1 MAIIYSYPK
10 TTKLKANDRFI
21 VSQMDDQNNPT
32 RTATMSQIADFVNSA
47 PQGGIGTTNYVVQ
60 FIDGPLGLIGDS
72 PAFTFDGGAGLKQFI
87 LTDGY
92 RFVVDRDSTTTVA
105 DPEYAITQNGTNKTS
120 FGWDDDGGGFGFLY
134 NWAGKGFKF
143 GGAALYPHLELL
155 TDPDLKIISFSD
167 FEVDGNISTTGDVEI
182 SGTLEANADA
192 TIGGDTLMSGN
203 AIINGELEIQG
214 DVTAE
219 ADVALGDNGKL
230 KLGDSNDLEIYHDG
244 SNSYIDEVGTG
255 DLIIQGALAVSVRGG
270 GVQTASFSPA
280 GFVATFGGTNKI
292 STSSTGLDLM
302 QAGDGI
308 KLISPDGLT
317 TRTIS
322 IDNAGNLVVA

>member
-10 TTKLKANDRFI
+10 TKKLKANDRFI

-32 RTATMSQIADFVNSA
+32 RTATMSQIADFVLSA

-60 FIDGPLGLIGDS
+60 FTDGPLGLIGDS

-92 RFVVDRDSTTTVA
+92 RFVVDRDAATTVG
-105 DPEYAITQNGTNKTS
+105 DPEYAITQNGVNKTS
-120 FGWDDDGGGFGFLY
+120 FGWDDDGGGFGFIY
-134 NWAGKGFKF
+134 NWAGKGFKL
-143 GGAALYPHLELL
+143 GGTALYPHLELL

-182 SGTLEANADA
+182 SGIVEANADVN
-192 TIGGDTLMSGN
+192 IGGDTLMDGN

-219 ADVALGDNGKL
+219 SDISLGDNRKL
-230 KLGDSNDLEIYHDG
+230 KFGDSNDLQIYHDG
-244 SNSYIDEVGTG
+244 SDSYIDEVGTG
-255 DLIIQGALAVSVRGG
+255 DLIIQGALSVNIKGG
-270 GVQTASFSPA
+270 GVQTAAFSPA
-280 GFVATFGGTNKI
+280 GFVATYGGTNKI
-292 STSSTGLDLM
+292 STSLTGFDLM

-317 TRTIS
+317 TKTIS

>member
-1 MAIIYSYPK
+1 MAIIYTYPE
-10 TTKLKANDRFI
+10 TTKLKASDRFV
-21 VSQMDDQNNPT
+21 VSQMNDPSNPT
-32 RTATMSQIADFVNSA
+32 KTTTMSQIADFVLSA

-60 FIDGPLGLIGDS
+60 FTDGPLGLIGDS

-92 RFVVDRDSTTTVA
+92 RFVVDRDAATTVG
-105 DPEYAITQNGTNKTS
+105 DPEYAITQNGVNKTS
-120 FGWDDDGGGFGFLY
+120 FGWDDDGGGFGFIY
-134 NWAGKGFKF
+134 NWAGKGFKL
-143 GGAALYPHLELL
+143 GGTALYPHLELL

-167 FEVDGNISTTGDVEI
+167 FEVDGNVAI
-182 SGTLEANADA
+182 SGDTQISGVLEANADA
-192 TIGGDTLMSGN
+192 VISGDTS
-203 AIINGELEIQG
+203 ISGELEVQG
-214 DVTAE
+214 DITADSDITLE
-219 ADVALGDNGKL
+219 DNGKL
-230 KLGDSNDLEIYHDG
+230 KFGNSADLQIYHDG

-255 DLIIQGALAVSVRGG
+255 DLIIQGALAVSIRGG

-292 STSSTGLDLM
+292 STSSTGFNLM

-322 IDNAGNLVVA
+322 IDNSGNLVVS

>member
-1 MAIIYSYPK
+1 MAIIYTYPE
-10 TTKLKANDRFI
+10 TTKLKASDRFV
-21 VSQMDDQNNPT
+21 VSQMNDPSNPT
-32 RTATMSQIADFVNSA
+32 KTTTMSQIADFVLSA

-60 FIDGPLGLIGDS
+60 FTDGPLGLIGDS

-92 RFVVDRDSTTTVA
+92 RFVVDRDAATTVG
-105 DPEYAITQNGTNKTS
+105 DPEYAITQNGVNKTS
-120 FGWDDDGGGFGFLY
+120 FGWDDDGGGFGFIY
-134 NWAGKGFKF
+134 NWAGKGFKL
-143 GGAALYPHLELL
+143 GGTALYPHLELL

-167 FEVDGNISTTGDVEI
+167 FEVDGNVAI
-182 SGTLEANADA
+182 SGDTQISGVLEANADA
-192 TIGGDTLMSGN
+192 VISGDTS
-203 AIINGELEIQG
+203 ISGELEVQG
-214 DVTAE
+214 DITADSDITLE
-219 ADVALGDNGKL
+219 DNGKL
-230 KLGDSNDLEIYHDG
+230 KFGNSADLQIYHDG

-255 DLIIQGALAVSVRGG
+255 DLIIQGALAVSIRGG

-292 STSSTGLDLM
+292 STSSTGFDLM

-322 IDNAGNLVVA
+322 IDNSGNLVVS

>member
-60 FIDGPLGLIGDS
+60 FTDGAAGLIGDS

-155 TDPDLKIISFSD
+155 TDPKLKVIAFSD
-167 FEVDGNISTTGDVEI
+167 FETTGNVDI
-182 SGTLEANADA
+182 S
-192 TIGGDTLMSGN
+192 GDTLMGGN
-203 AIINGELEIQG
+203 AIITEELEVQG

-219 ADVALGDNGKL
+219 ADIALGDNGKL
-230 KLGDSNDLEIYHDG
+230 KFGDSNDLEIYHDG
-244 SNSYIDEVGTG
+244 NDSHIDETGTG
-255 DLIIQGALAVSVRGG
+255 DLIIQGSNDVFIKEGANDMARFNGQGVRFFYIG
-270 GVQTASFSPA
+270 TAKLET
-280 GFVATFGGTNKI
+280 VATGAKI
-292 STSSTGLDLM
+292 T
-302 QAGDGI
+302 QPGDG
-308 KLISPDGLT
+308 LQLVSPNGT
-317 TRTIS
+317 TYIVTV
-322 IDNAGNLVVA
+322 DDAGNLVVS

>member
-32 RTATMSQIADFVNSA
+32 RTATMSQIADFVLSA

-60 FIDGPLGLIGDS
+60 FTDGPLGLIGDS

-92 RFVVDRDSTTTVA
+92 RFVVDRDATTTVA
-105 DPEYAITQNGTNKTS
+105 DPEYAITQNGVAKTS

-143 GGAALYPHLELL
+143 GGGALYPHLELL
-155 TDPDLKIISFSD
+155 TDPDLKVISFSD
-167 FEVDGNISTTGDVEI
+167 FEVDGNVIILGDTQI
-182 SGTLEANADA
+182 SGILE
-192 TIGGDTLMSGN
+192 
-203 AIINGELEIQG
+203 
-214 DVTAE
+214 AE
-219 ADVALGDNGKL
+219 ADMRVDGDIELLGEVEVQGDITAENDIALKDNGKL
-230 KLGDSNDLEIYHDG
+230 KFGNSDDLQIYHDG
-244 SNSYIDEVGTG
+244 SDSYIDEVGTG
-255 DLIIQGALAVSVRGG
+255 DLIIQGALSVKIKGG
-270 GVQTASFSPA
+270 GVQTAAFSPA

-292 STSSTGLDLM
+292 STSSTGFDLM

-308 KLISPDGLT
+308 KLLSPNGTAYTLT
-317 TRTIS
+317 V
-322 IDNAGNLVVA
+322 DNAGNLVVT

>member
-60 FIDGPLGLIGDS
+60 FTDGAAGLIGDS

-155 TDPDLKIISFSD
+155 TDPKLKVIAFSD
-167 FEVDGNISTTGDVEI
+167 FETTGNVDI
-182 SGTLEANADA
+182 S
-192 TIGGDTLMSGN
+192 GDTLMGGN
-203 AIINGELEIQG
+203 AIITEELEVQG
-214 DVTAE
+214 DVTVE
-219 ADVALGDNGKL
+219 ADIALRDNGKL
-230 KLGDSNDLEIYHDG
+230 KFGDSNDLEIYHDG
-244 SNSYIDEVGTG
+244 NDSHIDESGTG
-255 DLIIQGALAVSVRGG
+255 DLIIQGSNDVFIKEGVNDMARFNGQGVRLFHIG
-270 GVQTASFSPA
+270 TAKLET
-280 GFVATFGGTNKI
+280 VATGAKI
-292 STSSTGLDLM
+292 T
-302 QAGDGI
+302 QPGDG
-308 KLISPDGLT
+308 LQLVSPNGT
-317 TRTIS
+317 TYIVTV
-322 IDNAGNLVVA
+322 DNAGNLVVT

>member
-32 RTATMSQIADFVNSA
+32 RTATMSQIAEFVNSA

-60 FIDGPLGLIGDS
+60 FTDGAAGLIGDS

-155 TDPDLKIISFSD
+155 TDPKLKVIAFSD
-167 FEVDGNISTTGDVEI
+167 FETTGNVDI
-182 SGTLEANADA
+182 S
-192 TIGGDTLMSGN
+192 GDTLMGGN
-203 AIINGELEIQG
+203 AIITEELEVQG
-214 DVTAE
+214 DVTLE
-219 ADVALGDNGKL
+219 ADIALGDNGKL
-230 KLGDSNDLEIYHDG
+230 KFGDSNDLEIYHDG
-244 SNSYIDEVGTG
+244 NDSHIDESGTG
-255 DLIIQGALAVSVRGG
+255 DLIIQGSNDVFIKEGVNDMARFNGQGVRLFHIG
-270 GVQTASFSPA
+270 TAKLET
-280 GFVATFGGTNKI
+280 VATGAKI
-292 STSSTGLDLM
+292 T
-302 QAGDGI
+302 QPGDG
-308 KLISPDGLT
+308 LQLVSPNGT
-317 TRTIS
+317 TYIVTV
-322 IDNAGNLVVA
+322 DNAGNLVVT

>member
-32 RTATMSQIADFVNSA
+32 RTATMSQIAEFVNST

-60 FIDGPLGLIGDS
+60 FTDGAAGLIGDS

-92 RFVVDRDSTTTVA
+92 RFVVDRDSATTVG
-105 DPEYAITQNGTNKTS
+105 DPEYAITQNGANKTS

-219 ADVALGDNGKL
+219 SDVALGDNGKL
-230 KLGDSNDLEIYHDG
+230 KFGDSNDLQIYHDG
-244 SNSYIDEVGTG
+244 NDSHIDESGTG
-255 DLIIQGALAVSVRGG
+255 DLIIQGSNDVFIKEGANDMARFNGQGVRLFYIG
-270 GVQTASFSPA
+270 TAKLET
-280 GFVATFGGTNKI
+280 VATGAKI
-292 STSSTGLDLM
+292 T
-302 QAGDGI
+302 QPGDG
-308 KLISPDGLT
+308 LQLVSPNGT
-317 TRTIS
+317 TYIVTV
-322 IDNAGNLVVA
+322 DDAGNLVVS

>member
-60 FIDGPLGLIGDS
+60 FTDGAAGLIGDS

-155 TDPDLKIISFSD
+155 TDPKLKVIAFSD
-167 FEVDGNISTTGDVEI
+167 FETTGNVDI
-182 SGTLEANADA
+182 S
-192 TIGGDTLMSGN
+192 GDTLMGGN
-203 AIINGELEIQG
+203 AIITEELEVQG

-219 ADVALGDNGKL
+219 ADIALGDNGKL
-230 KLGDSNDLEIYHDG
+230 KFGDSNDLEIYHDG
-244 SNSYIDEVGTG
+244 SDSHIDESGTG
-255 DLIIQGALAVSVRGG
+255 DLIIQGSNDVFIKEGVNDMARFNGQGVRLFHIG
-270 GVQTASFSPA
+270 TAKLET
-280 GFVATFGGTNKI
+280 VATGAKI
-292 STSSTGLDLM
+292 T
-302 QAGDGI
+302 QPGDG
-308 KLISPDGLT
+308 LQLVSPNGT
-317 TRTIS
+317 TYIVTV
-322 IDNAGNLVVA
+322 DDAGNLVVS

>member
-32 RTATMSQIADFVNSA
+32 RTATMSQIAEFVNSA

-60 FIDGPLGLIGDS
+60 FTDGAAGLIGDS

-155 TDPDLKIISFSD
+155 TDPKLKVIAFSD
-167 FEVDGNISTTGDVEI
+167 FETTGNVDI
-182 SGTLEANADA
+182 S
-192 TIGGDTLMSGN
+192 GDTLMGGN
-203 AIINGELEIQG
+203 AIITEELEVQG
-214 DVTAE
+214 DVTLE
-219 ADVALGDNGKL
+219 ADIALGDNGKL

-244 SNSYIDEVGTG
+244 NDSHIDETGTG
-255 DLIIQGALAVSVRGG
+255 DLIIQGSNDVFIKEGANDMARFNGQGVRLFHIG
-270 GVQTASFSPA
+270 TAKLET
-280 GFVATFGGTNKI
+280 VATGAKI
-292 STSSTGLDLM
+292 T
-302 QAGDGI
+302 QPGDG
-308 KLISPDGLT
+308 LQLVSPNGT
-317 TRTIS
+317 TYIVTV
-322 IDNAGNLVVA
+322 DNAGNLVVT

>member
-32 RTATMSQIADFVNSA
+32 RTATMSQIAEFVNSA

-60 FIDGPLGLIGDS
+60 FTDGAAGLIGDS

-155 TDPDLKIISFSD
+155 TDPKLKVIAFSD
-167 FEVDGNISTTGDVEI
+167 FETTGNVDI
-182 SGTLEANADA
+182 S
-192 TIGGDTLMSGN
+192 GDTLMGGN
-203 AIINGELEIQG
+203 AIITEELEVQG
-214 DVTAE
+214 DVTLE
-219 ADVALGDNGKL
+219 ADIALGDNGKL

-244 SNSYIDEVGTG
+244 SDSHIDESGTG
-255 DLIIQGALAVSVRGG
+255 DLIIQGSNDVFIKEGVNDMARFNGQGVRLFHIG
-270 GVQTASFSPA
+270 TAKLET
-280 GFVATFGGTNKI
+280 VATGAKI
-292 STSSTGLDLM
+292 T
-302 QAGDGI
+302 QPGDG
-308 KLISPDGLT
+308 LQLVSPNGT
-317 TRTIS
+317 TYIVTV
-322 IDNAGNLVVA
+322 DNAGNLVVT

>member
-1 MAIIYSYPK
+1 MAIIYTYPE
-10 TTKLKANDRFI
+10 TTKLKASDRFV
-21 VSQMDDQNNPT
+21 VSQMNDPSNPT
-32 RTATMSQIADFVNSA
+32 KTTTMSQIADFVLSA

-60 FIDGPLGLIGDS
+60 FTDGPLGLIGDS

-92 RFVVDRDSTTTVA
+92 RFVVDRDAATTVG
-105 DPEYAITQNGTNKTS
+105 DPEYAITQNGVNKTS
-120 FGWDDDGGGFGFLY
+120 FGWDDDGGGFGFIY
-134 NWAGKGFKF
+134 NWAGKGFKL
-143 GGAALYPHLELL
+143 GGTALYPHLELL

-167 FEVDGNISTTGDVEI
+167 FEVDGNVAI
-182 SGTLEANADA
+182 SGDTQISGVLEANADA
-192 TIGGDTLMSGN
+192 VISGDTS
-203 AIINGELEIQG
+203 ISGELEVQG
-214 DVTAE
+214 DITADLDITLE
-219 ADVALGDNGKL
+219 DNGKL
-230 KLGDSNDLEIYHDG
+230 KFGNSADLQIYHDG

-255 DLIIQGALAVSVRGG
+255 DLIIQGALSVNIRGG
-270 GVQTASFSPA
+270 GVQTAAFSPA

-292 STSSTGLDLM
+292 STSSTGFNLM

-322 IDNAGNLVVA
+322 IDNSGNLVVS

>member
-134 NWAGKGFKF
+134 NWAGEKDVVGSREDAMGWVEARGTCLTKEHPPAKKGRRR
-143 GGAALYPHLELL
+143 
-155 TDPDLKIISFSD
+155 T
-167 FEVDGNISTTGDVEI
+167 
-182 SGTLEANADA
+182 AN
-192 TIGGDTLMSGN
+192 
-203 AIINGELEIQG
+203 
-214 DVTAE
+214 
-219 ADVALGDNGKL
+219 
-230 KLGDSNDLEIYHDG
+230 
-244 SNSYIDEVGTG
+244 
-255 DLIIQGALAVSVRGG
+255 RG
-270 GVQTASFSPA
+270 
-280 GFVATFGGTNKI
+280 I
-292 STSSTGLDLM
+292 
-302 QAGDGI
+302 
-308 KLISPDGLT
+308 
-317 TRTIS
+317 
-322 IDNAGNLVVA
+322 

>member
-60 FIDGPLGLIGDS
+60 FTDGAAGLIGDS

-155 TDPDLKIISFSD
+155 TDPKLKVIAFSD
-167 FEVDGNISTTGDVEI
+167 FETTGNVDI
-182 SGTLEANADA
+182 S
-192 TIGGDTLMSGN
+192 GDTLMGGN
-203 AIINGELEIQG
+203 AIITEELEVQG

-219 ADVALGDNGKL
+219 ADIALGDNGKL
-230 KLGDSNDLEIYHDG
+230 KFGDSNDLEIYHDG
-244 SNSYIDEVGTG
+244 SDSHIDESGTG
-255 DLIIQGALAVSVRGG
+255 DLIIQGSNDVFIKEGVNDMARFNGQGVRLFHIG
-270 GVQTASFSPA
+270 TAKLET
-280 GFVATFGGTNKI
+280 VATGAKI
-292 STSSTGLDLM
+292 T
-302 QAGDGI
+302 QPGDG
-308 KLISPDGLT
+308 LQLVSPNGT
-317 TRTIS
+317 TYIVTV
-322 IDNAGNLVVA
+322 DNAGNLVVT

>member
-32 RTATMSQIADFVNSA
+32 RTATMSQIADFVNST

-60 FIDGPLGLIGDS
+60 FTDGPLGLIGDS

-92 RFVVDRDSTTTVA
+92 RFVVDRDAATTVG
-105 DPEYAITQNGTNKTS
+105 DPEYAITQNGVNKTS
-120 FGWDDDGGGFGFLY
+120 FGWDDDGGGFGFIY
-134 NWAGKGFKF
+134 NWAGKGFKL

-167 FEVDGNISTTGDVEI
+167 FEVDGNVTILGDTQI
-182 SGTLEANADA
+182 SGVLEANADA
-192 TIGGDTLMSGN
+192 VISGDTS
-203 AIINGELEIQG
+203 ISGELEVQG
-214 DVTAE
+214 DITADSDISLE
-219 ADVALGDNGKL
+219 DNGKL
-230 KLGDSNDLEIYHDG
+230 KFGNSADLQIYHDG
-244 SNSYIDEVGTG
+244 SDSYIDEVGTG
-255 DLIIQGALAVSVRGG
+255 DLIIQGALSVKIKGG
-270 GVQTASFSPA
+270 GVQTAAFSPA

-292 STSSTGLDLM
+292 STSSTGFDLM

-308 KLISPDGLT
+308 KLISPDGLI